1 MLSSVPQ
8 IHAQIDIPIL
18 DFSHLDLLSAHQA
31 LGFEIGPQ
39 ACRILSHKLDSM
51 PPRKLKQ
58 NLARCRMLH
67 QAILAKSS
75 NVKIP
80 SEIRSLLSEYLACV
94 QLWAEGAKLTSCCDQ
109 SATPLEL
116 GLMLQDDNTGCQT
129 GFFREKGGSIIF
141 WHTEEDQ
148 DSDDLIR
155 VDHPRLMR
163 YQDRNGIVIYSFIYP
178 DLLPG
183 STFNWR
189 SDGSLQLVDALLL
202 NDDLPYHGINANLFA
217 WLKLHLDPGLPL
229 EKLFSFLNPFFDG
242 YALFSVFSWDGRII
256 VDRIE
261 FCQDQLKVS
270 SLGQA
275 TGSYLFQVNI
285 FSAASQP
292 LARKFERNPFPGR
305 VHFLQRIQRTQ
316 KILDDLSADDD
327 PIGRIKAMLRSPEGG
342 EYAYDNDDVK
352 ASLLGRVS
360 PDKLKIHAAPG
371 CGVKE

>member
-18 DFSHLDLLSAHQA
+18 DFSHLDLHSAYQA
-31 LGFEIGPQ
+31 LGIEIGSQ
-39 ACRILSHKLDSM
+39 ACRILSHKLDSL
-51 PPRKLKQ
+51 PPRKLNQ
-58 NLARCRMLH
+58 NLARSRMLH

-75 NVKIP
+75 NVKLP
-80 SEIRSLLSEYLACV
+80 GEICSLLSEYLACV
-94 QLWAEGAKLTSCCDQ
+94 QLWAEGANLASCCDQ

-116 GLMLQDDNTGCQT
+116 GLMLQDDNTSCQT
-129 GFFREKGGSIIF
+129 GFFREQGGPVIF

-148 DSDDLIR
+148 DSEDFRR
-155 VDHPRLMR
+155 VDQPRLMR
-163 YQDRNGIVIYSFIYP
+163 YKDQNGIVIHSFIYP

-202 NDDLPYHGINANLFA
+202 KDDLPYHGINANLFA
-217 WLKLHLDPGLPL
+217 WLMLHLDPGFPL
-229 EKLFSFLNPFFDG
+229 DKLFSLLNPFFDG
-242 YALFSVFSWDGRII
+242 YALFSVFSKDERII

-275 TGSYLFQVNI
+275 AGSYLFQVNI
-285 FSAASQP
+285 FSAASQT

-327 PIGRIKAMLRSPEGG
+327 PMESIKTMLRSPEGG
-342 EYAYDNDDVK
+342 EYAYDNEDVK
-352 ASLLGRVS
+352 ASLFGRIS
-360 PDKLKIHAAPG
+360 PDELKIHAAPG